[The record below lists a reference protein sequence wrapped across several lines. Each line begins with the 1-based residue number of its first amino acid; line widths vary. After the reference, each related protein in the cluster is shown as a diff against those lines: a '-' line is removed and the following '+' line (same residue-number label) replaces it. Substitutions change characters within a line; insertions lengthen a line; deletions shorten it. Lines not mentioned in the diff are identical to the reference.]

1 MRHHR
6 RLAITVLVAGVAV
19 LGACGGGKQGE
30 TTPAMADDPVAA
42 MVQVKDA
49 MCACQDEACA
59 ERVGVRMNEVGETF
73 GGSRVTDEQSAA
85 IAAATVELDACLARL
100 RGAPHDERVSPPD
113 N

>member
-1 MRHHR
+1 MKKQQSTSAMAVMVLN
-6 RLAITVLVAGVAV
+6 LALV
-19 LGACGGGKQGE
+19 ACGGGTHGD

-59 ERVGVRMNEVGETF
+59 ERVGERMNEVGETF
-73 GGSRVTDEQSAA
+73 GGSKVTDEQNAT
-85 IAAATVELDACLARL
+85 IQAATAELDACLARL
-100 RGAPHDERVSPPD
+100 RSRPEDERISPTD